1 MATTFKNAILDLKL
15 VVNQEL
21 GNTPVI
27 GEPMKIDHLNTY
39 KVLDAGSTPDG
50 EYAFSGHTAM
60 TGSAVTLDFLDG
72 LVDTEGSTITL
83 AAGKKVR
90 AIMFKN
96 PSATNNVTI
105 VGGASNGL
113 LLWGA
118 AGSIILGPGDVN
130 VSYLGSNGVTIDATH
145 TNVDC
150 TGTNG
155 QYLDWIA
162 VIG

>member
-1 MATTFKNAILDLKL
+1 MATTFVSALLELKL
-15 VVNQEL
+15 TVTQQL
-21 GNTPVI
+21 GGTHVDGDEI
-27 GEPMKIDHLNTY
+27 KIDDLNTI
-39 KVLDAGSTPDG
+39 VTLNSGSTPDA

-72 LVDTEGSTITL
+72 LVDTEGNTITL

-90 AIMFKN
+90 AIIFKN
-96 PSATNNVTI
+96 PSSTNTVTI
-105 VGGASNGL
+105 TGGASNGL

-118 AGSIILGPGDVN
+118 SGSVILDAGSV
-130 VSYLGSNGVTIDATH
+130 VASYLVSNGVTIDATH
-145 TNVDC
+145 CNVDA

-155 QYLDWIA
+155 QYLDWVA